1 MTQPLLHDFEDR
13 KRQVRHYLAV
23 VMKAERTARI
33 GTATSAENGRLLIL
47 RAGTFLVLYNLIE
60 ATTRGAIEAIHDK
73 ITTQAVPFGSLT
85 ITLRGEVV
93 NRFKRGSGAN
103 SAKLHTMAD
112 FPSAFVAVTLAQG
125 IDLSGNVDAKAIRE
139 LGSCY
144 GFSCITENSRTR
156 DGSDLVTIK
165 QNRNDLAHGRKTF
178 EEVGRDHTSTELILL
193 SRRAMRYMGEIA
205 MNVSLYLDNE
215 DYLDK
220 PVAQQSMVQV
230 SDKKPTKPWWNC
242 FIWGRPR

>member
-93 NRFKRGSGAN
+93 NRFKRESGAN

-125 IDLSGNVDAKAIRE
+125 IDLSGNVDAKAIARIRE
-139 LGSCY
+139 LL
-144 GFSCITENSRTR
+144 R
-156 DGSDLVTIK
+156 
-165 QNRNDLAHGRKTF
+165 
-178 EEVGRDHTSTELILL
+178 IL
-193 SRRAMRYMGEIA
+193 MY
-205 MNVSLYLDNE
+205 Y
-215 DYLDK
+215 
-220 PVAQQSMVQV
+220 
-230 SDKKPTKPWWNC
+230 
-242 FIWGRPR
+242 